1 MENPAQKFKTLFLCT
16 WNASRREVLQRFD
29 SSENPGFAR
38 KPPCL
43 SASQSTIGFSAKSRK
58 RGVFRQNRKVATLP
72 FFLAKSSFLLF
83 IPLVAHRWGF
93 WPERRKKADILLK
106 RGH

>member
-1 MENPAQKFKTLFLCT
+1 MENPAQKFKTLFICT
-16 WNASRREVLQRFD
+16 WNESRREVLQRFD

-38 KPPCL
+38 KPSCL

-72 FFLAKSSFLLF
+72 RKECWQVRSTLFFS
-83 IPLVAHRWGF
+83 PRNEVAFSIAFR
-93 WPERRKKADILLK
+93 
-106 RGH
+106 